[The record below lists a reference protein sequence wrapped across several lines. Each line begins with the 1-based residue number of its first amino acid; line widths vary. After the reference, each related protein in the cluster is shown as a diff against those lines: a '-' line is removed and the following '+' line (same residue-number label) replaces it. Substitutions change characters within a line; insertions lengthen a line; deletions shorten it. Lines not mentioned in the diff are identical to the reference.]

1 MKVTAD
7 IFKALFLGYLLLG
20 ISGCAFLAG
29 AAAGAATYV
38 YVEGNSKAVYPVP
51 FDRMWKETQAMV
63 KAKGVD
69 VAEQSRENGKG
80 TIKGKLAG
88 GKDVTVNL
96 AAENPQVTNVSI
108 RVGVVPDRE
117 AAEDLQRALARRV
130 GVKLP
135 I

>member
-1 MKVTAD
+1 
-7 IFKALFLGYLLLG
+7 
-20 ISGCAFLAG
+20 
-29 AAAGAATYV
+29 
-38 YVEGNSKAVYPVP
+38 
-51 FDRMWKETQAMV
+51 
-63 KAKGVD
+63 VD

-80 TIKGKLAG
+80 TIKGKLTG